1 MRPYLEDTLFNKII
15 FTWKTDEER
24 IAQKEITSCL
34 VVRIQ

>member
-15 FTWKTDEER
+15 FTWETHEKR

-34 VVRIQ
+34 VVGV